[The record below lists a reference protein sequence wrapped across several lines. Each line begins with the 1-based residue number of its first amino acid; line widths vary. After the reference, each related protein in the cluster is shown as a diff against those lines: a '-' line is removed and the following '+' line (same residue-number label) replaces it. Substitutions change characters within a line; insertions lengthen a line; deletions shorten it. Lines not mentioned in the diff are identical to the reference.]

1 MADDNQNSSK
11 VFLWGVILSTVVG
24 VGILALI
31 LIGLAPKQEAQGPT
45 NETATQT
52 TPSTAG
58 GQVTAGNGTAGSGTA
73 ASGTAATSPQNNTAP
88 AGNGTPGAGS
98 SSGSTGTVAAGT
110 TGGTT
115 TQAAP
120 QPQAQDQADAGGTAQ
135 DAASE
140 AQQVQYTGFTGDTG
154 QALYAQA
161 CQSCH
166 MPGGKGAQGAGRYPA
181 LANNPRVTSTPYIV
195 TMILNGNGGMP
206 GFGHYLSDE
215 QIAKIVNY
223 VQGDLNGQHNNVT
236 PADVKQLRPQNPDYV
251 IFGESAG

>member
-1 MADDNQNSSK
+1 MADGNQNSSK

-58 GQVTAGNGTAGSGTA
+58 GQVTAGNGTAGNGTAGSETA
-73 ASGTAATSPQNNTAP
+73 ASGTAATSPQNNAATD
-88 AGNGTPGAGS
+88 AGGTPGSAGTAS
-98 SSGSTGTVAAGT
+98 PATGAAVAAT
-110 TGGTT
+110 
-115 TQAAP
+115 
-120 QPQAQDQADAGGTAQ
+120 PQAQDQADAGGTAQ
-135 DAASE
+135 AAASE